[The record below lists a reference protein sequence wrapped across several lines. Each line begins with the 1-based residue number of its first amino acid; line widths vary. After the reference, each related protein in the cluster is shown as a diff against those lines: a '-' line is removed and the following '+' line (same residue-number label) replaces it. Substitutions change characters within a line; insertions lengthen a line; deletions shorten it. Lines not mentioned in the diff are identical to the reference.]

1 MPIKRIYPD
10 MSMQSTSTTVSASSA
25 SASSASTPVFL
36 RRCPWD
42 AGQEQILITE
52 VRSPDRCMDITEP
65 KYTLI
70 GTYWQEVASAA
81 QVHREFHNI
90 QISSKSVK
98 DHFNI
103 MIANQ
108 RALMKAP
115 QYRSGSTEKYGEV
128 TRDIE
133 EIIEGLDEHE
143 EFQQNK
149 ASRTAAGYQE
159 DEKKATFIDLACE
172 SGRQHVEIGEEP
184 KIKRLKVEENVRVL
198 PIKDVEDV
206 DSLLSTY
213 LNSGQ
218 RSRPLF
224 NGVLKSRLVNI
235 VRQLNEKIFH
245 HSSSDCNV
253 RVSRES

>member
-1 MPIKRIYPD
+1 MLIKRIYPD

-25 SASSASTPVFL
+25 SASSVSTPIFL
-36 RRCPWD
+36 WRCPSD

-52 VRSPDRCMDITEP
+52 VRSHDRCMDITEP

-98 DHFNI
+98 DYFNI

-143 EFQQNK
+143 ELQQNK

-184 KIKRLKVEENVRVL
+184 KIKRLKVEENVRAL
-198 PIKDVEDV
+198 PIKDV
-206 DSLLSTY
+206 
-213 LNSGQ
+213 
-218 RSRPLF
+218 
-224 NGVLKSRLVNI
+224 
-235 VRQLNEKIFH
+235 
-245 HSSSDCNV
+245 
-253 RVSRES
+253 